1 MGENRLININFHIFF
16 PQFGP
21 KNFHNF
27 KICSGH
33 HISPKRALKS
43 LGMSDFP
50 FRTYP
55 DVVVETAYNNIV
67 FFKNR
72 VLINYFIMH
81 IDNSQFSLNEARRY
95 LSILENCRYICR
107 SISDQLRR

>member
-1 MGENRLININFHIFF
+1 MTNIEFLMKSFLVYF
-16 PQFGP
+16 LVYVSLEFSQPFLGL
-21 KNFHNF
+21 
-27 KICSGH
+27 
-33 HISPKRALKS
+33 SPKRALKS

-55 DVVVETAYNNIV
+55 DLVVETAYNNIV

-81 IDNSQFSLNEARRY
+81 IDNSQFSLNEAKRY
-95 LSILENCRYICR
+95 LSILENCR
-107 SISDQLRR
+107 